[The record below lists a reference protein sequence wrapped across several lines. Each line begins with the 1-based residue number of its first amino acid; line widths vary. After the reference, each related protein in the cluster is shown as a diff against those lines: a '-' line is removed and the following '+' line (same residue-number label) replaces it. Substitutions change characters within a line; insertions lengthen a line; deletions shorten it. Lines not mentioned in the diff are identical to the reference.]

1 MLDTYVAPYYLL
13 LNRPKGAA
21 SGLRIHKH
29 TIPACIPLAI
39 LAARYLPQTRSP
51 DDDDT
56 YKGNRAQRLP
66 QLVRELRRE
75 LIAYHSRSDS
85 IRALQEEVNPRDG
98 EGRYGIVEVAPEGAD
113 ARDIRMEWEDGRIG
127 RVRMAKDRVITKAV
141 VFDESGRRRD
151 VERRLMSEPRG
162 VESLMRKLQ
171 EVEAL

>member
-39 LAARYLPQTRSP
+39 LAARYLPQTISP
-51 DDDDT
+51 DDET

-75 LIAYHSRSDS
+75 LMAYHSRSDS
-85 IRALQEEVNPRDG
+85 ISALQEGVNPRDG
-98 EGRYGIVEVAPEGAD
+98 EGRYGIVEVASEGAD
-113 ARDIRMEWEDGRIG
+113 ARDIRMEWEDGRIA

-151 VERRLMSEPRG
+151 IERRLMSEPRG
-162 VESLMRKLQ
+162 VEFLMTKIR
-171 EVEAL
+171 EIEAL